1 MKSSTWEQ
9 RSSRSLKLGRNTRI
23 YLIRCEPFKGIVG
36 PFLVVE
42 LEIISDPSFG
52 FGRILIS
59 FQIDFFVFQTAPHP
73 FDEDIVDPSAL
84 AVHADPDY
92 LHPGEPS

>member
-1 MKSSTWEQ
+1 M
-9 RSSRSLKLGRNTRI
+9 
-23 YLIRCEPFKGIVG
+23 G

-59 FQIDFFVFQTAPHP
+59 FQIYFFVFETAPHP

-84 AVHADPDY
+84 AVRADPNTCILENLDPE
-92 LHPGEPS
+92 LFLCLGS